1 MFLTCGITGHR
12 PKWFPFGYDEQARDC
27 LRLKAALK
35 THLGELARG
44 NIREFS
50 TGMAQGVDMWAAQA
64 VLELRESILDLRLT
78 CVLPCAGQSLG
89 WPPEARRRHEE
100 ILRRS
105 DRTVL
110 LQQEY
115 TPDCMLARDRWLVD
129 NAHMMLAVY
138 GGGTGGTAYT
148 VRYAVSR
155 GKRVLLL
162 HPQTLKLSYV

>member
-1 MFLTCGITGHR
+1 MFLTCAVTGHR
-12 PKWFPFGYDEQARDC
+12 PGRFSFGYDEGAQDC
-27 LRLKAALK
+27 RRLRAVLK
-35 THLGELARG
+35 THLQELAQG

-64 VLELRESILDLRLT
+64 VLELRESVPGLRLT
-78 CVLPCAGQSLG
+78 CVLPCAGQ
-89 WPPEARRRHEE
+89 ARRWSLQARQRHEE

-110 LQQEY
+110 LQEEY
-115 TPDCMLARDRWLVD
+115 TSHCMLARDRWLVD
-129 NAHMMLAVY
+129 NAHLLLAVY
-138 GGGTGGTAYT
+138 DGGGGGTGYT

-162 HPQTLKLSYV
+162 HPETLSLSYV